1 MPRMSHL
8 IRRNGTYWFKA
19 DLPDDLAGKPF
30 PAPLPES
37 IRSLESPKRPGHFKT
52 AVWKSLRT
60 TVEREAKRKLGLE
73 IALHEALY
81 DAAREFLRNR
91 QNVEFSPE
99 KAQALAEEYRRFV
112 LTLDEVQRQEGL
124 GIANRFKIPI
134 DGEVLRSTGMS
145 EIDFHVYSRWAEE
158 REAEIKRAI
167 ARFRVP
173 DRIHKAADTLLVKHR
188 IEPATLSASER
199 RALEFD
205 LMAAERRAIGEVRA
219 RLEGEDIPTPCP
231 PQLDEPADNSA
242 WTISKAFRA
251 WAEGGGAKGAKKPAA
266 NTVVEAEAGLRRF
279 IELHGDMPIRDI
291 TKAHGREFR
300 DAIARLP
307 KGLPAKLKALPLGR
321 LLERDLS
328 GYEPRTAA
336 TINKML
342 TLLGAV
348 LARAEQDGHFDRMEW
363 RNPFE
368 VTFNVDAMEEE
379 SYEPFTTTELNKLLA
394 SPVFAKGERPVRG
407 RGETAKWAPLLAL
420 FQGARRGEVLQLF
433 VRDIAQDP
441 DSGIWAIRFDR
452 DAGKSIKNSTSI
464 RRVPVHPQLIKLG
477 FLDFMRQRLAEVGP
491 DGSLWP
497 GFEERE
503 KLRTRINR
511 WGEWFRAYL
520 AEHVVDD
527 GRKAFHSFRGTFKR
541 FGRGEGLDETVL
553 NHLVGHSNHS
563 VGARYG
569 RQRGADGGRDSGYPL
584 TRLAEEIG
592 RITFHGVEFGQIV

>member
-1 MPRMSHL
+1 MSHL

-19 DLPDDLAGKPF
+19 DLPNDLAGKPF
-30 PAPLPES
+30 SAPLPES

-99 KAQALAEEYRRFV
+99 KAQTLAEEYRRFV

-124 GIANRFKIPI
+124 GIANLFKIPI
-134 DGEVLRSTGMS
+134 DGEVPHSTGLS

-205 LMAAERRAIGEVRA
+205 LMAAERRAMREVRA
-219 RLEGEDIPTPCP
+219 RLEGEDVPTPRF
-231 PQLDEPADNSA
+231 PQPEETADNSA

-251 WAEGGGAKGAKKPAA
+251 WAEGGGAKGAKKPAT
-266 NTVVEAEAGLRRF
+266 NTVVEAQAGLRRF
-279 IELHGDMPIRDI
+279 IELHGDMPIRAI
-291 TKAHGREFR
+291 SKAHGREFR

-307 KGLPAKLKALPLGR
+307 KGLPAKLKGLSLKQ
-321 LLERDLS
+321 LLEMDLS
-328 GYEPRTAA
+328 GYQTRTAA
-336 TINKML
+336 TINKTL
-342 TLLGAV
+342 ILLGAV
-348 LARAEQDGHFDRMEW
+348 LARAEDDGHFDQMEW
-363 RNPFE
+363 RNPFD
-368 VTFNVDAMEEE
+368 VAFKIDAMEEE
-379 SYEPFTTTELNKLLA
+379 SYEPFTATELNKLLA

-407 RGETAKWAPLLAL
+407 RGETAKWAPLVAL
-420 FQGARRGEVLQLF
+420 FQGARRGELLQLF

-441 DSGIWAIRFDR
+441 DSGIWTVRFDR

-464 RRVPVHPQLIKLG
+464 RRVPIHPKLVELG
-477 FLDFMRQRLAEVGP
+477 FLTFVQRRAVEVGP
-491 DGSLWP
+491 DVSLWP
-497 GFEERE
+497 GFEDRN
-503 KLRTRINR
+503 KLRSRINK
-511 WGEWFRAYL
+511 WGEWFGDYL
-520 AEHVVDD
+520 AKHVVDD
-527 GRKAFHSFRGTFKR
+527 PAKSLHSFRGTFKR

-569 RQRGADGGRDSGYPL
+569 RQRGADGGRDSGYPM
-584 TRLAEEIG
+584 TRLAEEIS
-592 RITFHGVEFGQIV
+592 RVQFYGVDFSRMS